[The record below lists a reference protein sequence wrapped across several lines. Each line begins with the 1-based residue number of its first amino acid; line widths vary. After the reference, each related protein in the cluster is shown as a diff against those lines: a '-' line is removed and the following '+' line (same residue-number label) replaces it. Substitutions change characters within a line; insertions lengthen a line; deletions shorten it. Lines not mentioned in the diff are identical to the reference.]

1 MIRRL
6 RDEKD
11 ARILH
16 LEELVKEIMR
26 RYKAGWEPGI
36 KRPELDQAG
45 LPDPA
50 PVKPPLVGSGTRH
63 LRQYPYYGM
72 SRI

>member
-1 MIRRL
+1 MPALTMDESEELRQVNRAQDEMMRRL

-16 LEELVKEIMR
+16 LEELVKEMMR
-26 RYKAGWEPGI
+26 RYKTGWEPGI
-36 KRPELDQAG
+36 KRAELDHQVG

-50 PVKPPLVGSGTRH
+50 
-63 LRQYPYYGM
+63 LR
-72 SRI
+72 